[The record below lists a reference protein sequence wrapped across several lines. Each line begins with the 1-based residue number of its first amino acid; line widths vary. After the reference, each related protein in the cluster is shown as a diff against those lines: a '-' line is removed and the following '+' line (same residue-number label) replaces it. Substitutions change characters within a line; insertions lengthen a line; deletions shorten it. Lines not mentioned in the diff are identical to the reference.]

1 MKVNAVKQRLAA
13 GQPVVGINAALGSP
27 EAAGFLAR
35 AGFDLILVD
44 NQHGNWD
51 DTTSLQAF
59 QRITLE
65 GSTPFTRVRKN
76 DFYAIGRMLD
86 RGALGVVVPFVN
98 SVADAQAAAF
108 AMRYPPRGGRS
119 YGFTLAEYHGAGY
132 GDWIDDQ
139 VYLGVQIESAE
150 AVSRAEDI
158 LAVKGV
164 DGCWIGPTDLAASL
178 GTQRGT
184 EAHAAAILS
193 VLAACRKAGKV
204 PGIHTYGVADAQR
217 WLDAGFRFVTVAA
230 EIGLLLDGSKQA
242 LRALGRLS

>member
-13 GQPVVGINAALGSP
+13 GQPVVGINAALGSS

-65 GSTPFTRVRKN
+65 GCTPFTRVRKN

-98 SVADAQAAAF
+98 SVEDAQAAAF

-132 GDWIDDQ
+132 GEWPMTRCT
-139 VYLGVQIESAE
+139 SAYRS
-150 AVSRAEDI
+150 SRHRQWPAPR
-158 LAVKGV
+158 KSWQWRGS
-164 DGCWIGPTDLAASL
+164 TAAGS
-178 GTQRGT
+178 GRPIWRRRW
-184 EAHAAAILS
+184 AHNAARRRTRQPS
-193 VLAACRKAGKV
+193 
-204 PGIHTYGVADAQR
+204 
-217 WLDAGFRFVTVAA
+217 
-230 EIGLLLDGSKQA
+230 
-242 LRALGRLS
+242 